1 MRFKDRKDGG
11 AQLAQSLLQ
20 YKDQPDTIVIGL
32 PRGGVITAAEVAK
45 KLNLPLDIMVPRKIG
60 APFNEELA
68 VGAVTQDGD
77 VVWNESIL
85 KTAHLEPSDL
95 IDTIQKEKKES
106 ARRLLAYRGNK
117 PILNLE
123 NKTVIIVDDGIATGA
138 TMRAAIASA
147 KKQQAKKIVVAT
159 PVSTPETLQNI
170 GQEVADV
177 VSVLMPTAFLGIS
190 AFYESFPQTTDE
202 EVIALLS

>member
-170 GQEVADV
+170 EQEVDDV